1 MRAAV
6 GCAGGG
12 HGARGVP
19 ATTMSMAQSHSGGEA
34 QTPQAWGQGQQKL
47 FQVGF
52 YNIKQ
57 TLGKGNFLVV
67 KLTGHRVTK
76 TQDAIK
82 IIDKT

>member
-1 MRAAV
+1 MSR
-6 GCAGGG
+6 GERCPG
-12 HGARGVP
+12 HHHEYG
-19 ATTMSMAQSHSGGEA
+19 QSHSGGEA
-34 QTPQAWGQGQQKL
+34 WTPWAWGQGQQKL

-67 KLTGHRVTK
+67 KLAGHAVTK

-82 IIDKT
+82 ITDKT